1 MYVLAI
7 VLPKPLH
14 EQFFDVYVYVGMNSR
29 LCEYDAALYN
39 PYSQSSDYSKDTN
52 HSIYIC
58 FSKSVL

>member
-1 MYVLAI
+1 MT
-7 VLPKPLH
+7 LH